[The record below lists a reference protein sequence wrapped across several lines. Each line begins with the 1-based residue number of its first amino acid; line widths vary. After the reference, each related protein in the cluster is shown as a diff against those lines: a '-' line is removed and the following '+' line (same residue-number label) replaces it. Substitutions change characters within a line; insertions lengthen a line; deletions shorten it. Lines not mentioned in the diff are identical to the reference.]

1 MEHEG
6 HRQRM
11 RERFL
16 KQGLEGFAPHEV
28 LELLLF
34 YTIPQKN
41 VNPLAH
47 ALLEKFGSLSNVLQA
62 EPRQLCQVKGVG
74 EYSAAFLSLF
84 GPVARYAQAE
94 KAGQRMTLGSRRQA
108 EEYCIRLLEG
118 ERREAFYAVC
128 LDGRMQVLFS
138 ALIAR
143 GSLSDV
149 PAYPRLVAEAVLLHN
164 AHSVLLCHNH
174 PGGSLTPSQGDVEV
188 TRQMGALL
196 HGLEITLVDHIIVAD
211 GKALSMVACHLIEQE
226 FSTFGAVSRVA
237 DSASEIRIRSQLL
250 AREKVEREKGRARQ
264 GAGEETWE

>member
-34 YTIPQKN
+34 YTIPQRN

-47 ALLEKFGSLSNVLQA
+47 QLLEKFGSLHNVLRA
-62 EPRQLCQVKGVG
+62 EPRQLCQTKGVG
-74 EYSAAFLSLF
+74 EYTATFLSLF
-84 GPVARYAQAE
+84 GPVARYAQIE
-94 KAGQRMTLGSRRQA
+94 KAGERVSLSNRRQA
-108 EEYCIRLLEG
+108 EEYCVRLLEG
-118 ERREAFYAVC
+118 ERRETFYAIC
-128 LDGRMQVLFS
+128 LNGQMQALFN

-188 TRQMGALL
+188 TRQLGALL
-196 HGLEITLVDHIIVAD
+196 QGLEITLVDHMIVAD

-226 FSTFGAVSRVA
+226 FSSFGAVSRVA
-237 DSASEIRIRSQLL
+237 DPASEIRIRSQLL
-250 AREKVEREKGRARQ
+250 AQEKKEREKGRAGRLPM
-264 GAGEETWE
+264 EVE